1 MRPRRRAGA
10 PAAAA
15 ALATGAVLVTS
26 GCAGTD
32 APPVE
37 VVTITSH
44 GFDPA
49 SVDVPAGTEL
59 RFVNQVPGRA
69 SVTSLELT
77 DPTNL
82 DGATSGVGFDSGPLA
97 QGEAFSLLLEESGEH
112 VYHSTFHTELNWVGT
127 ITVEGP

>member
-1 MRPRRRAGA
+1 MRSRRRAGGRTA
-10 PAAAA
+10 VMLAA
-15 ALATGAVLVTS
+15 GAILVTS

-37 VVTITSH
+37 VVTITSQ

-82 DGATSGVGFDSGPLA
+82 DDATSGVGFDSGPLA
-97 QGEAFSLLLEESGEH
+97 HGEAFSLLLEESGEH

-127 ITVEGP
+127 ISVGGP